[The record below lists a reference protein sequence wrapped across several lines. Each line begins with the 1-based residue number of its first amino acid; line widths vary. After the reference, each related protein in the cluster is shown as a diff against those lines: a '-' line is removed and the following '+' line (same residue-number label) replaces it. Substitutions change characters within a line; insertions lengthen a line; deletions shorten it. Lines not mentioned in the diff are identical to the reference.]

1 MASENSR
8 QIMFMTVCSIA
19 GGVIG
24 GLAGMYW
31 LQPAILIP
39 IGVVVGLSIGL
50 ALGRRR
56 PT

>member
-1 MASENSR
+1 MANNSR
-8 QIMFMTVCSIA
+8 HITYMTVCSIL

-31 LQPAILIP
+31 LQPQTLIP

-56 PT
+56 

>member
-1 MASENSR
+1 MASGNSR

-19 GGVIG
+19 GGVVG

-56 PT
+56 R